1 MVMFVSMQDLER
13 IAMQDKASRAM
24 VLQKAR
30 EQIQEISAGNESMQR
45 EIDEIRRNNE
55 MLLEQI
61 QRLEANSKPK

>member
-1 MVMFVSMQDLER
+1 L
-13 IAMQDKASRAM
+13 QDKASRAM

-61 QRLEANSKPK
+61 QRLETASQK

>member
-1 MVMFVSMQDLER
+1 
-13 IAMQDKASRAM
+13 M

-61 QRLEANSKPK
+61 QRLETASQK